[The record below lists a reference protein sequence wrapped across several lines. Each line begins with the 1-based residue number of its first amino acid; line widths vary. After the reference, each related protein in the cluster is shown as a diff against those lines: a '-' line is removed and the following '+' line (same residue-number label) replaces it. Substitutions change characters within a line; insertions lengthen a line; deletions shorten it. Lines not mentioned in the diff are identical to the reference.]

1 MWSAL
6 FPNRSVRMTMK
17 ILVAAG
23 LVGILFVFSATEVD
37 FVYTGF

>member
-1 MWSAL
+1 MWSTL
-6 FPNRSVRMTMK
+6 FPNRTFRMTMK